1 MWSVGIEEKQH
12 SIGASLLA
20 SCMERVHSKEPL
32 LAIREV
38 RPGPVRTPLMWVR
51 YKKSVMSLLPPGS
64 LVFMAMMESHANCV

>member
-1 MWSVGIEEKQH
+1 MWSVGIEVKQH

-38 RPGPVRTPLMWVR
+38 RPGPVRTPLM
-51 YKKSVMSLLPPGS
+51 
-64 LVFMAMMESHANCV
+64 